1 MKLDQFIFSNQPKY
15 RICRHIALWIAFSA
29 YFFVVNFFPK
39 SEEELLSS
47 KTFLDA
53 FHKMIYIP
61 ISIFSVYI
69 SIYIL
74 VPRLL
79 LAEKYLYFLMSFFVL
94 SIFNIGI
101 AYLITKLLVQITHQI
116 PQEAYIYQSLIYGLG
131 MGAAA
136 SGFASIIKMY
146 KVHYLERRENE
157 ILQQQIINTELQMI
171 KSNFHPHFLS
181 NALSNIAEFIRNN
194 SKETPAIILKLS
206 DLLSY
211 ILYENQEDRVSMEQE
226 MLMVKEYLDLER
238 IFYGNR
244 IVIDIQEEGDL
255 CGKAIA
261 PLILLTLVQNCCEQF
276 LISLQQKLNIDISA
290 ISGANQFIFQLSCNG
305 YYENIHGPADQNTR
319 FRQAIRR
326 IQLTYTNQHKMEIH
340 SENGL
345 FQITIIL
352 EQAALIETSV
362 EKSEE
367 ISLYELA

>member
-1 MKLDQFIFSNQPKY
+1 MKLDQFIFSDQLKY
-15 RICRHIALWIAFSA
+15 RISRHIAFWMAFA
-29 YFFVVNFFPK
+29 VYFYMVNFFPK
-39 SEEELLSS
+39 SEEDLFLS
-47 KTFLDA
+47 KTYVDA
-53 FHKMIYIP
+53 FHKMLYIP
-61 ISIFSVYI
+61 ISIYSVYI

-74 VPRLL
+74 VPYLL
-79 LAEKYLYFLMSFFVL
+79 LAEKYLYFIFSFIAL
-94 SIFNIGI
+94 SILNIGV
-101 AYLITKLLVQITHQI
+101 AYLITGLLVQITQQI
-116 PQEAYIYQSLIYGLG
+116 SQETYIYQSLIYGLG

-146 KVHYLERRENE
+146 KVHYLERKENE
-157 ILQQQIINTELQMI
+157 ILQQQMINTELQMI

-181 NALSNIAEFIRNN
+181 NALSNISEFIRNN

-244 IVIDIQEEGDL
+244 IVIDIQEEGDFS
-255 CGKAIA
+255 GKVIA

-290 ISGANQFIFQLSCNG
+290 ISEANQFNFQLSCNG
-305 YYENIHGPADQNTR
+305 YYENIHGGADQNTR

-326 IQLTYTNQHKMEIH
+326 IQLTYANDHKMEIH

-345 FQITIIL
+345 FQMTIIL
-352 EQAALIETSV
+352 EQPALKERSV
-362 EKSEE
+362 GKSEE
-367 ISLYELA
+367 ISRYEPA